1 MPRTTE
7 LGKIPAVD
15 LAYAVD
21 RLIQE
26 GKTSLAEVRRFAD
39 ERPARIAA
47 LERELV
53 TLKAGHAAA
62 KAAGRPAGPRAAAA
76 KKPKRKFTMT
86 ARARAARKRQGQYL
100 AALKRLKGV
109 ERARVKTVARK
120 EGVAKAVELA
130 RKTRQGRPA
139 QGGIAAE
146 GRNRAQQGGSP
157 EVDDGAVAQGAEVGS
172 PTEIGRASCRER
184 VCYV

>member
-15 LAYAVD
+15 LAYALN

-26 GKTSLAEVRRFAD
+26 GKTSLAEVRRFAE

-47 LERELV
+47 LDRELA
-53 TLKAGHAAA
+53 TLRAGHAAA
-62 KAAGRPAGPRAAAA
+62 KAAGHPAGPRATAV
-76 KKPKRKFTMT
+76 KRPKRKFTMT
-86 ARARAARKRQGQYL
+86 AKARAARRRQGQYL

-120 EGVAKAVELA
+120 ECVAKAIELA
-130 RKTRQGRPA
+130 QKLVKAVPA
-139 QGGIAAE
+139 KAA
-146 GRNRAQQGGSP
+146 
-157 EVDDGAVAQGAEVGS
+157 
-172 PTEIGRASCRER
+172 
-184 VCYV
+184 

>member
-7 LGKIPAVD
+7 LGRMPAVD
-15 LAYAVD
+15 LAYAVN

-47 LERELV
+47 LERELA

-76 KKPKRKFTMT
+76 KRPKRKFTMT
-86 ARARAARKRQGQYL
+86 AKARAARQPPGH
-100 AALKRLKGV
+100 
-109 ERARVKTVARK
+109 
-120 EGVAKAVELA
+120 ELSA
-130 RKTRQGRPA
+130 PRP
-139 QGGIAAE
+139 
-146 GRNRAQQGGSP
+146 R
-157 EVDDGAVAQGAEVGS
+157 
-172 PTEIGRASCRER
+172 
-184 VCYV
+184 

>member
-15 LAYAVD
+15 LAYALN

-26 GKTSLAEVRRFAD
+26 GKTSLAEVRRFAE

-47 LERELV
+47 LERELA
-53 TLKAGHAAA
+53 TLRAGHAAA
-62 KAAGRPAGPRAAAA
+62 KAAGHPAGPRATAV
-76 KKPKRKFTMT
+76 KRPKRKFTMT
-86 ARARAARKRQGQYL
+86 AKARAARRRQGQYL

-120 EGVAKAVELA
+120 EGVAKAIELA
-130 RKTRQGRPA
+130 RKLA
-139 QGGIAAE
+139 KAVSAKAA
-146 GRNRAQQGGSP
+146 
-157 EVDDGAVAQGAEVGS
+157 
-172 PTEIGRASCRER
+172 
-184 VCYV
+184 

>member
-1 MPRTTE
+1 MPETTE
-7 LGKIPAVD
+7 LEKIPAVD
-15 LAYAVD
+15 LAYAIN

-26 GKTSLAEVRRFAD
+26 GKTSLAEVRRFAA

-47 LERELV
+47 LERELE

-62 KAAGRPAGPRAAAA
+62 KTAGRPAGPRAAAV

-100 AALKRLKGV
+100 AALRKLKGV
-109 ERARVKTVARK
+109 ERTRVKSVARK

-130 RKTRQGRPA
+130 RKLAKAVPA
-139 QGGIAAE
+139 KAA
-146 GRNRAQQGGSP
+146 
-157 EVDDGAVAQGAEVGS
+157 
-172 PTEIGRASCRER
+172 
-184 VCYV
+184 

>member
-1 MPRTTE
+1 MPATRE

-15 LAYAVD
+15 LAYAIN

-26 GKTSLAEVRRFAD
+26 GKTSLAEVRRFAA

-47 LERELV
+47 LERELE

-62 KAAGRPAGPRAAAA
+62 KALRRPVEHRAAAV
-76 KKPKRKFTMT
+76 KRPKRKFTMT

-120 EGVAKAVELA
+120 EGVAKAIELA
-130 RKTRQGRPA
+130 RKLAKAVPA
-139 QGGIAAE
+139 KAA
-146 GRNRAQQGGSP
+146 
-157 EVDDGAVAQGAEVGS
+157 
-172 PTEIGRASCRER
+172 
-184 VCYV
+184 

>member
-15 LAYAVD
+15 LAYAIN

-26 GKTSLAEVRRFAD
+26 GKTSLAEVRRFAG

-47 LERELV
+47 LERELA
-53 TLKAGHAAA
+53 TLKAGHAVA
-62 KAAGRPAGPRAAAA
+62 KAAGRPAGPRAAAV

-86 ARARAARKRQGQYL
+86 PKARAARKRQGQYL

-109 ERARVKTVARK
+109 ERTRVKTVARK
-120 EGVAKAVELA
+120 EGVAKAIELA
-130 RKTRQGRPA
+130 RKLAKAVPA
-139 QGGIAAE
+139 KAA
-146 GRNRAQQGGSP
+146 
-157 EVDDGAVAQGAEVGS
+157 
-172 PTEIGRASCRER
+172 
-184 VCYV
+184 

>member
-15 LAYAVD
+15 LAYAVG

-26 GKTSLAEVRRFAD
+26 GKTSLAEVRRFAE

-47 LERELV
+47 LERGLA
-53 TLKAGHAAA
+53 TLRAGHAAA
-62 KAAGRPAGPRAAAA
+62 KAAGHPAGPRATAV
-76 KKPKRKFTMT
+76 KRPKRKFTMT
-86 ARARAARKRQGQYL
+86 AKARAARRRQGQYL

-120 EGVAKAVELA
+120 EGVAKAIELA
-130 RKTRQGRPA
+130 RKLAKAVPA
-139 QGGIAAE
+139 K
-146 GRNRAQQGGSP
+146 
-157 EVDDGAVAQGAEVGS
+157 VA
-172 PTEIGRASCRER
+172 
-184 VCYV
+184 

>member
-1 MPRTTE
+1 MPRTAE

-15 LAYAVD
+15 LAYALN

-26 GKTSLAEVRRFAD
+26 GKISLAEVRRFAD

-47 LERELV
+47 LERELA

-62 KAAGRPAGPRAAAA
+62 KTVGRPARTRAAAA
-76 KKPKRKFTMT
+76 QKPKRKFTMT

-120 EGVAKAVELA
+120 EGVPKAVELA
-130 RKTRQGRPA
+130 RKLAKAVPA
-139 QGGIAAE
+139 KAA
-146 GRNRAQQGGSP
+146 
-157 EVDDGAVAQGAEVGS
+157 
-172 PTEIGRASCRER
+172 
-184 VCYV
+184 

>member
-15 LAYAVD
+15 LAYALN

-26 GKTSLAEVRRFAD
+26 GKTSLAEVRRFAE

-47 LERELV
+47 LERELA
-53 TLKAGHAAA
+53 TLRAGHAAA
-62 KAAGRPAGPRAAAA
+62 KGAGHPAGPRPTAV
-76 KKPKRKFTMT
+76 KRPKRKFTMT
-86 ARARAARKRQGQYL
+86 AKARAARRRQGQYL

-120 EGVAKAVELA
+120 EGVAKAVELG
-130 RKTRQGRPA
+130 RKLAKAVPA
-139 QGGIAAE
+139 KAA
-146 GRNRAQQGGSP
+146 
-157 EVDDGAVAQGAEVGS
+157 
-172 PTEIGRASCRER
+172 
-184 VCYV
+184 

>member
-7 LGKIPAVD
+7 LGRIPAVD
-15 LAYAVD
+15 LAYALN

-26 GKTSLAEVRRFAD
+26 GKTSLVEVRRFAG

-62 KAAGRPAGPRAAAA
+62 KIAGRPTAPRAAAA

-86 ARARAARKRQGQYL
+86 AKARAARKRQGQYL
-100 AALKRLKGV
+100 ATLRRLKAV
-109 ERARVKTVARK
+109 ERTRVKAVARK
-120 EGVAKAVELA
+120 EGVAKAIEF
-130 RKTRQGRPA
+130 
-139 QGGIAAE
+139 
-146 GRNRAQQGGSP
+146 
-157 EVDDGAVAQGAEVGS
+157 
-172 PTEIGRASCRER
+172 
-184 VCYV
+184 

>member
-15 LAYAVD
+15 LAYAVS

-26 GKTSLAEVRRFAD
+26 GKTTLLEVRRFAE

-47 LERELV
+47 LERELA

-62 KAAGRPAGPRAAAA
+62 KALNRPVDHRAAPA
-76 KKPKRKFTMT
+76 KRPKRKFTMT

-120 EGVAKAVELA
+120 EGVAKAIELA
-130 RKTRQGRPA
+130 RKLAKAVPA
-139 QGGIAAE
+139 KAA
-146 GRNRAQQGGSP
+146 
-157 EVDDGAVAQGAEVGS
+157 
-172 PTEIGRASCRER
+172 
-184 VCYV
+184 

>member
-1 MPRTTE
+1 MPGRGV

-26 GKTSLAEVRRFAD
+26 GKTSLAEVRRLAE

-47 LERELV
+47 LERELA

-62 KAAGRPAGPRAAAA
+62 KAAGRPVDHRAAPA
-76 KKPKRKFTMT
+76 KRPKRKFTMT
-86 ARARAARKRQGQYL
+86 ARARAARKRQGQYP
-100 AALKRLKGV
+100 AAPKKLKGV

-120 EGVAKAVELA
+120 EGVAKAVELG
-130 RKTRQGRPA
+130 RKLAKAVPA
-139 QGGIAAE
+139 KAA
-146 GRNRAQQGGSP
+146 
-157 EVDDGAVAQGAEVGS
+157 
-172 PTEIGRASCRER
+172 
-184 VCYV
+184 